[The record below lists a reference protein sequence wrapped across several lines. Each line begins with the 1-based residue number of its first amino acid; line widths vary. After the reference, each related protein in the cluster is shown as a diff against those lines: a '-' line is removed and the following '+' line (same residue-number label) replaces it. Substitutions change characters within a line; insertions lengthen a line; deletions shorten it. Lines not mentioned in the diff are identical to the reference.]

1 MIATLTIQIES
12 VDMQGIPVPGQ
23 PTRSI
28 PELLEILAMRIAKEP
43 AGSMRVVELIVR
55 ENK

>member
-12 VDMQGIPVPGQ
+12 QDMQGLPVPGQ
-23 PTRSI
+23 QMRSI

-43 AGSMRVVELIVR
+43 AASMRVVEIIIK
-55 ENK
+55 EK